1 MTIMQDKLLRSGGA
15 LDQLA
20 ALDPD
25 IADAVKKFGPPADR
39 SLPANFDT
47 LARSIIGQQI
57 SRAAATAIWHRM
69 QDQNIQNPD
78 IIAAMPVEQVM
89 QAGLSRRKAE
99 YLIGIADEV
108 TSGRLDLDALHQLSG
123 DEVQKRLIEI
133 RGIGTWTADNFRLF
147 ALGDMDA
154 WPVNDLALQEGMK
167 RLKNLHERP
176 NGKQM
181 EQLGAGWK
189 PYRGAGALM
198 LWHLYGILVRR
209 ATIGDIEANKSAGG
223 AACRRKAS
231 SVSGVTNA
239 GCARLTLPPSS
250 PARSQVNQ
258 VAGAGRNSSAAADT
272 SLPTHASKSLAANT
286 SGSR

>member
-1 MTIMQDKLLRSGGA
+1 MIYASLSIMTIMQDKLLRSGRA
-15 LDQLA
+15 LDKLS

-25 IADAVKKFGPPADR
+25 IADAVKKFGPPEDR

-47 LARSIIGQQI
+47 LARSVIGQQI

-69 QDQNIQNPD
+69 QDQNIQKPD

-108 TSGRLDLDALHQLSG
+108 TSGRLNLDALHQLSG
-123 DEVQKRLIEI
+123 DGVQKRLIEI
-133 RGIGTWTADNFRLF
+133 RGIGAWTADNFRIF

-167 RLKNLHERP
+167 RLKNLDARP
-176 NGKQM
+176 NSEQM
-181 EQLGAGWK
+181 KQLGAKWK

-198 LWHLYGILVRR
+198 LWHIYGILVRR
-209 ATIGDIEANKSAGG
+209 ATIADI
-223 AACRRKAS
+223 
-231 SVSGVTNA
+231 
-239 GCARLTLPPSS
+239 
-250 PARSQVNQ
+250 
-258 VAGAGRNSSAAADT
+258 
-272 SLPTHASKSLAANT
+272 
-286 SGSR
+286 